1 MKRLLNF
8 LSFAMGLIALLSAIL
23 IVVPAPAYELWLFA
37 VVISE
42 WSLYLAVTALIGVV
56 CALIVR
62 ALDSNGRFWI
72 ASLLMSS
79 AAFIVAI
86 YPLFRV
92 LGVATENNVSLSM
105 KNYFAGLNIFA
116 EKKTNNFTTY
126 AFAQTDDDKD
136 LHLDVYLPAPNK
148 INNGASVVVV
158 HGGSWNAGERNDFP
172 QWNNWLIEQ
181 GFTVFDIDYRL
192 APQPNYLTATGDV
205 KSAVCWVK
213 EHASEFQISPER
225 IALLGRSAGGHL
237 ALLAAY
243 KFNDQS
249 FPSSCAEKAQ
259 SADVR
264 AVISFYAPTD
274 LIWSYDNP
282 ANKRVING
290 QATLAKFIGGS
301 PHESEEMSDRF
312 TLSSPVK
319 VVSAE
324 TPPTL
329 MIHGGQDQLVRPENM
344 TRLAD
349 RLNDANVAHNTIY
362 IPYAQHGFDY
372 NFNGWGSQIARPNIL
387 AFLIKNTREETKF

>member
-8 LSFAMGLIALLSAIL
+8 LSFALSLIALLSAIW

-37 VVISE
+37 VATSE
-42 WSLYLAVTALIGVV
+42 WSLYLAVIALIGVI

-62 ALDSNGRFWI
+62 ALDSNGRLWI
-72 ASLLMSS
+72 ASLVMSGT
-79 AAFIVAI
+79 AFVGAL
-86 YPLFRV
+86 YPLVSV
-92 LGVATENNVSLSM
+92 LGITRKNDVSLSM

-116 EKKTNNFTTY
+116 EKKINNFTTY
-126 AFAQTDDDKD
+126 AFAQTDDGKD
-136 LHLDVYLPAPNK
+136 LYLDVYLPSPNN

-172 QWNNWLIEQ
+172 QWNSWLAAE
-181 GFTVFDIDYRL
+181 GFTVFDIDYQL
-192 APQPNYLTATGDV
+192 APQPNHLTATGDV
-205 KSAVCWVK
+205 KSAVCWIK
-213 EHASEFQISPER
+213 EHASEFKISPER
-225 IALLGRSAGGHL
+225 IVLLGRSAGGHL

-243 KFNDQS
+243 TSNDQD
-249 FPSSCAEKAQ
+249 FHSSCAEKGQ

-264 AVISFYAPTD
+264 GVISFYAPTD

-301 PHESEEMSDRF
+301 PHESEEMSERY
-312 TLSSPVK
+312 TLASPVAQI
-319 VVSAE
+319 SAE
-324 TPPTL
+324 MPPTL
-329 MIHGGQDQLVRPENM
+329 MIHGGQDQLVRSENM

-349 RLNDANVAHNTIY
+349 RLNTANVMHKTIY

-372 NFNGWGSQIARPNIL
+372 NFNGWGSQIARSNIL
-387 AFLIKNTREETKF
+387 AFLIENTKVKTNL